1 MKPTSIV
8 LATALLV
15 APLVAAAGATH
26 RSAEETANL
35 ARVERTFADWST
47 GRGSLFDL
55 LSPDA
60 TWTILGPTPSAG
72 TYDRVALQRDVLT
85 PFNVRLA
92 SPLVPEVR
100 RLYADGDT
108 VVVLFEASATL
119 RDGGRYENSYAW
131 FLRLRDGLVVEVT
144 AVLDLHAYD
153 AAVEAPV
160 Q

>member
-1 MKPTSIV
+1 MKPASLV
-8 LATALLV
+8 LAVVLFLV
-15 APLVAAAGATH
+15 PLAAAAGATH
-26 RSAEETANL
+26 RSAEEAANL
-35 ARVERTFADWST
+35 ARVERAFADWSS
-47 GRGSLFDL
+47 GRGSIFVL

-72 TYDRVALQRDVLT
+72 TYDRPTLQRDVLV
-85 PFNVRLA
+85 PFNARLA
-92 SPLVPEVR
+92 SPLVPVVR
-100 RLYADGDT
+100 RLYADADT

-119 RDGGRYENSYAW
+119 RDGGHYENSYAW

-153 AAVEAPV
+153 AVVGTSV